1 VIRPVFSQFVPG
13 RVLPHGPRQGALV
26 SLPAVP
32 PPPVVPLGPAEHM
45 VLCSAEAGQNID
57 QDDPHAGS
65 PDLTRFPAS
74 LAEQHLAAEIL
85 AGTDRYVELLEVT
98 GSTNRRL
105 AVLFMARGGL
115 S

>member
-1 VIRPVFSQFVPG
+1 MIRPVFSQFVPG

-26 SLPAVP
+26 SLPVVP
-32 PPPVVPLGPAEHM
+32 PPPVGPLGPVEH
-45 VLCSAEAGQNID
+45 LSQCSAEAGQILA
-57 QDDPHAGS
+57 QAEPHAGS

-74 LAEQHLAAEIL
+74 LAEQRLAAEIL
-85 AGTDRYVELLEVT
+85 AGTDRYVELLEVA

-105 AVLFMARGGL
+105 AVLFMARGV